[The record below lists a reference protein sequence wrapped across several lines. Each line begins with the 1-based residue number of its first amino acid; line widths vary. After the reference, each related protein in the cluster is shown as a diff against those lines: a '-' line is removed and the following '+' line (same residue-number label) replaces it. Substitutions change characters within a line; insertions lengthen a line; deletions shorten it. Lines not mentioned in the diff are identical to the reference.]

1 MFWLYL
7 LGAVTVLAIAL
18 RRSWRKMKPLDDEL
32 YSKSVVVDHV
42 QCGVAWV
49 RADGTF
55 GSVNPSFAQTLNFA
69 PRDLIGKEWT
79 KMFPPEYLDQAKE
92 HYRQTLLMGTAT
104 FNAPGIR
111 ADGLPL
117 WLNIKTV
124 AVTDH
129 HMRFV
134 GHHCLVE
141 DRTRLCEL
149 EEHLR
154 DLSAI
159 ARRVSEE
166 KPESQEL
173 ESPLPSRR

>member
-7 LGAVTVLAIAL
+7 LAAVTVLGIIL
-18 RRSWRKMKPLDDEL
+18 RRTRRKMKPLDDEL
-32 YSKSVVVDHV
+32 YAKTVAIDHV
-42 QCGVAWV
+42 QSGVAWV

-55 GSVNPSFAQTLNFA
+55 GSVNPSFARTFNFA
-69 PRDLIGKEWT
+69 AREVIGKEWT
-79 KMFPPEYLDQAKE
+79 KMFPPEYHDKAKE
-92 HYRQTLLMGTAT
+92 QFSQTLLLGTAT